1 MFAEILDAEV
11 HGDAPL
17 LAPAPGIA
25 ERTPLHVAIVIPPFR
40 RGSGGHDTI
49 FRVFREIERLGH
61 TVSVWIDDP
70 EGRHASE
77 WPAVVRDNIREWFAP
92 LEAPVFKGFED
103 WYGADVALATGWQT
117 VFPVLRL
124 EDCRARAYFVQDHEP
139 EFYATAAEARWAA
152 ETYRRGLHHICASPW
167 LAQLVRERYGGTAS
181 VFQLGAD
188 GDIYRPI
195 DVARRR
201 DTVVFYGRAVTSR
214 RAVPLGLLALA
225 ELKRR
230 RPQARVVIYGDTIP
244 ERHLVP
250 LRVRGRRLTGR
261 ARAPLLRGDRRALP
275 LDDQLLARAAGDDG
289 LRAAV
294 RGPRGLQL
302 GVGLRRG
309 RPGRAERVQPLADR
323 RPHRAA
329 DGRRG
334 ALAAALGRR
343 ARVRRRAHLAGRRA
357 RGRRRGCA
365 RRCACASAR
374 RAAPGR

>member
-61 TVSVWIDDP
+61 TVSVWVDDP

-167 LAQLVRERYGGTAS
+167 LARA
-181 VFQLGAD
+181 
-188 GDIYRPI
+188 RPRALRRH
-195 DVARRR
+195 DVGLPARRR
-201 DTVVFYGRAVTSR
+201 RRHLPPDRR
-214 RAVPLGLLALA
+214 RAAPRHRRLLRARGHLA
-225 ELKRR
+225 PR
-230 RPQARVVIYGDTIP
+230 RPARAAGARRAQAPPAAGARRDLRRHDP
-244 ERHLVP
+244 QRHLVP
-250 LRVRGRRLTGR
+250 LRVR
-261 ARAPLLRGDRRALP
+261 
-275 LDDQLLARAAGDDG
+275 
-289 LRAAV
+289 
-294 RGPRGLQL
+294 
-302 GVGLRRG
+302 
-309 RPGRAERVQPLADR
+309 
-323 RPHRAA
+323 
-329 DGRRG
+329 
-334 ALAAALGRR
+334 
-343 ARVRRRAHLAGRRA
+343 RRRVA
-357 RGRRRGCA
+357 RTSSRSSTPRRRSGS
-365 RRCACASAR
+365 ACR
-374 RAAPGR
+374 